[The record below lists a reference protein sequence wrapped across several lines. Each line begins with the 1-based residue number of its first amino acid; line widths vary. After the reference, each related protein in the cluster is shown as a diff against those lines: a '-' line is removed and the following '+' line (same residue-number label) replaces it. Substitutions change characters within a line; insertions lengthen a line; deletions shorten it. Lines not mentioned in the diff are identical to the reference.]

1 MEAKNLSQ
9 GILGL
14 GIRSTHFYIEELNKR
29 YHSIHGDYHTFPCLV
44 RYVDFNQL
52 NPFLPNNFERLI
64 PELKPMLDDFF
75 EMSIYNCLIPNI
87 TLHEAYDLSKLD
99 YKIIHPLELT
109 IEALLKQEITSVV
122 LFGSLYTMNSDY
134 IASRLEKHAISV
146 RYPSDIEMQ
155 LIDDF
160 RKKIYR
166 GTETEDDFMA
176 YKNIAESYMKLHHV
190 LISCTELSIY
200 SEMLQ
205 GSNIIDM
212 AFLQIDKALVI
223 NAKYHL

>member
-29 YHSIHGDYHTFPCLV
+29 YHAIHGDYHTFPCLV

-64 PELKPMLDDFF
+64 PELKRMLDNFF
-75 EMSIYNCLIPNI
+75 EMSIYSCLIPNI

-109 IEALLKQEITSVV
+109 IDTLLKQEITSVV
-122 LFGSLYTMNSDY
+122 LFGSMYTMNSDY
-134 IASRLEKHAISV
+134 ITSRLEKHGISV
-146 RYPSDIEMQ
+146 GHPSDIDMQ
-155 LIDDF
+155 LIDNF
-160 RKKIYR
+160 RKKIYS
-166 GTETEDDFMA
+166 GAETEDDFMA
-176 YKNIAESYMKLHHV
+176 YKNISKTYMKSHHV

-200 SEMLQ
+200 SGMLE
-205 GSNIIDM
+205 GSKIIDM
-212 AFLQIDKALVI
+212 AFLQIDKALTI
-223 NAKYHL
+223 NSKYHS